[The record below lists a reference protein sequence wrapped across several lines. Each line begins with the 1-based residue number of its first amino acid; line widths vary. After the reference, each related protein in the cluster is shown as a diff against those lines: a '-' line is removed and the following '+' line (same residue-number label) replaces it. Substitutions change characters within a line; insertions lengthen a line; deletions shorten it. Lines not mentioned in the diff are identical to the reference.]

1 MAPGKTKVLFTGAT
15 GYIGGSVLEALLTS
29 QIEVLR
35 DEIVISAP
43 VRKQDQAQIL
53 ESKGVKSFVFNGL
66 DDTAQMENLSREHDV
81 VIHTASTMHT
91 EAIEAMITG
100 LAGRREATGSKVFF
114 IHTAGTGSLADRPIT
129 GSLVEHRIFS
139 DKSDNIYQYLKDRQE
154 IEDLPVRRSD
164 VAIVEIGRRL
174 AVPTFILMSP
184 LIYGVGT
191 GLFNKLSIQ
200 IPAMARGAIQAQRAE
215 VVGDGSQRW
224 GNIHIADLGDLYELL
239 LSKIPLGD
247 NISSGENGIYF
258 TVADEHMWMDI
269 AKGIASVGSATG
281 TLKSGVESVSLQEAA
296 DRWMNGNTIFTET
309 VFASNARA
317 RSDLARELGWK
328 PKFDASHL
336 QSAIEADMKAILG

>member
-100 LAGRREATGSKVFF
+100 LAGRREATGK
-114 IHTAGTGSLADRPIT
+114 
-129 GSLVEHRIFS
+129 HRIFS

-309 VFASNARA
+309 VFASNAWA

>member
-1 MAPGKTKVLFTGAT
+1 MTPHSYRK
-15 GYIGGSVLEALLTS
+15 LL
-29 QIEVLR
+29 LL
-35 DEIVISAP
+35 A
-43 VRKQDQAQIL
+43 
-53 ESKGVKSFVFNGL
+53 SK
-66 DDTAQMENLSREHDV
+66 
-81 VIHTASTMHT
+81 
-91 EAIEAMITG
+91 
-100 LAGRREATGSKVFF
+100 SK
-114 IHTAGTGSLADRPIT
+114 TAGTGSLADRPIT

-309 VFASNARA
+309 VFASKYVQCCSSISIKWRLINSPSAWA